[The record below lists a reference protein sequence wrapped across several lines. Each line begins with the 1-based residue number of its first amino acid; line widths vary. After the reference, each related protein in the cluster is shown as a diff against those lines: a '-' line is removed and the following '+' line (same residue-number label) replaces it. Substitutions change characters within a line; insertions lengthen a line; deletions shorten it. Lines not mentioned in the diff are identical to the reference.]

1 LSRAA
6 ALVLVL
12 LLAGCGREAALDRL
26 AAGERGR
33 VTEVVS
39 GHHFELESGLG
50 VRLAGVVGPRDDEPY
65 GAESMAELKRLI
77 GGREV
82 QLLYG
87 GRRRDSYDRAI
98 AQVRLKDGRWLQ
110 KALLEA
116 GAVRVKTWADNR
128 ALAAE
133 MLEAEAGARNARRGL
148 WALPAY
154 QVRLPAELGDAYGFQ
169 IVEGRVRRV
178 DGLDLVFDAG
188 LVAAIDARAGDDF
201 EAAGLTPSKLTGA
214 LVRVRGI
221 VRGGPEMRLDHPEQV
236 ELLED
241 R

>member
-1 LSRAA
+1 LIRAA
-6 ALVLVL
+6 LLLLVLA
-12 LLAGCGREAALDRL
+12 LAGCGRGAALDKL

-33 VTEVVS
+33 VTDVVS
-39 GHHFELESGLG
+39 GHYFEMDSGLG
-50 VRLAGVVGPRDDEPY
+50 VRLAGVVAPKDDERY
-65 GAESMAELKRLI
+65 GAESLAELKRLI

-87 GRRRDSYDRAI
+87 GLKRDSYDRAI

-133 MLEAEAGARNARRGL
+133 MLEAEARARNGRRGL
-148 WALPAY
+148 WALPGY
-154 QVRLPAELGDAYGFQ
+154 QVRLPVELGDSYGFQ
-169 IVEGRVRRV
+169 IVEGRIRKVE
-178 DGLDLVFDAG
+178 GHDLLFDAG
-188 LVAAIDARAGDDF
+188 FIAAIGAGDDF
-201 EAAGLTPSKLTGA
+201 DAAGLTPSKLRGR

-236 ELLED
+236 ELLKEG
-241 R
+241 